1 MCRFIESIRIEDGR
15 ICRLRQHTERCNRTR
30 AAFWKEEPP
39 VDLKQVV
46 AVPSEK
52 GIFKCRIVYGREIEE
67 VTYTPYQ
74 MRQVNTLRLVVDDAV
89 DYTYKSTDREGLNR
103 LRIVYGR
110 EIEEVTYTPYQMRQV
125 NTLRL
130 VVDDAVDY
138 TYKST
143 DREGLNRLYARRDGA
158 DDVLIVKDG
167 RLTDTSIG
175 NVAFFDG
182 QKWYTPLHPLLK
194 GTMRGLFD

>member
-103 LRIVYGR
+103 L
-110 EIEEVTYTPYQMRQV
+110 
-125 NTLRL
+125 
-130 VVDDAVDY
+130 
-138 TYKST
+138 
-143 DREGLNRLYARRDGA
+143 YARRDGA

-194 GTMRGLFD
+194 GTMRAFLIERQVIEEKDILVADLGRYSKIMIFNAMIDWGSLCLPADNLYGVL

>member
-103 LRIVYGR
+103 L
-110 EIEEVTYTPYQMRQV
+110 
-125 NTLRL
+125 
-130 VVDDAVDY
+130 
-138 TYKST
+138 
-143 DREGLNRLYARRDGA
+143 YARRDGA

-167 RLTDTSIG
+167 CLTDTSIG

-194 GTMRGLFD
+194 GTMRAFLIEQVIEEKDILVADLGRYSKIMIFNAMIDWGSLCLPADNLYGVL

>member
-15 ICRLRQHTERCNRTR
+15 ICRLRQHMERCNRTR

-52 GIFKCRIVYGREIEE
+52 GIFKCRIVY
-67 VTYTPYQ
+67 
-74 MRQVNTLRLVVDDAV
+74 D
-89 DYTYKSTDREGLNR
+89 
-103 LRIVYGR
+103 R

-194 GTMRGLFD
+194 GTMRAFLIEHQVIEEKDILVADLGRYSKIMIFNAMIDWGSLCLPADNLYGVL

>member
-1 MCRFIESIRIEDGR
+1 
-15 ICRLRQHTERCNRTR
+15 
-30 AAFWKEEPP
+30 
-39 VDLKQVV
+39 
-46 AVPSEK
+46 
-52 GIFKCRIVYGREIEE
+52 
-67 VTYTPYQ
+67 
-74 MRQVNTLRLVVDDAV
+74 
-89 DYTYKSTDREGLNR
+89 
-103 LRIVYGR
+103 
-110 EIEEVTYTPYQMRQV
+110 MRQV

-175 NVAFFDG
+175 NVAFFRDG
-182 QKWYTPLHPLLK
+182 EKWYTPLLPLAQ
-194 GTMRGLFD
+194 GHHADLFD

>member
-67 VTYTPYQ
+67 V
-74 MRQVNTLRLVVDDAV
+74 
-89 DYTYKSTDREGLNR
+89 S
-103 LRIVYGR
+103 
-110 EIEEVTYTPYQMRQV
+110 YTPYQMRQV

-194 GTMRGLFD
+194 GTMRAFLIERQVIEEKDILVADLGRYSKIMIFNAMIDWGSLCLPADNLYGVL

>member
-39 VDLKQVV
+39 VDLRQVV

-52 GIFKCRIVYGREIEE
+52 GIFKC
-67 VTYTPYQ
+67 
-74 MRQVNTLRLVVDDAV
+74 
-89 DYTYKSTDREGLNR
+89 
-103 LRIVYGR
+103 RIVYGR

-194 GTMRGLFD
+194 GTMRAFLIERQVIEEKDILVVDLGRYSKIMIFNAMIDWGSLCLPADNLYGVL

>member
-15 ICRLRQHTERCNRTR
+15 ICRLRQHMERCNRTR

-52 GIFKCRIVYGREIEE
+52 GIFKC
-67 VTYTPYQ
+67 
-74 MRQVNTLRLVVDDAV
+74 
-89 DYTYKSTDREGLNR
+89 
-103 LRIVYGR
+103 RIVYGR

-194 GTMRGLFD
+194 GTMRAFLIERQVIEEKDILVADLGRYSKIMIFNAMIDWGSLCLPADNLYGVL

>member
-15 ICRLRQHTERCNRTR
+15 ICRLRQHMERCNRTR

-52 GIFKCRIVYGREIEE
+52 GIFKC
-67 VTYTPYQ
+67 
-74 MRQVNTLRLVVDDAV
+74 
-89 DYTYKSTDREGLNR
+89 
-103 LRIVYGR
+103 RIVYGR

-194 GTMRGLFD
+194 GTMRAFLIERQVIEEKDILVADLGRYSTIMIFNAMIDWGSLCLPADNLYGVL